1 MPKSVH
7 KSVKKRKC
15 GQAGQGVRID
25 QAGSIKHWKTKVI
38 DVWWWGRV
46 LVAGEWLKMIQK
58 SENEG

>member
-1 MPKSVH
+1 MWAG
-7 KSVKKRKC
+7 